1 MSQRTRKKWLKAAA
15 LLAFSHFCFLIGTFQ
30 VQAEETISS
39 QPAVETTVPAP
50 IEAVEVQPVE
60 TAVPAVE
67 SPAEPVSETN
77 APTTNSKAALD
88 RMIGEAQNP
97 GDSPAVTQPVEPET
111 DISPELSEESTSSST
126 PSSEPA
132 ETTDTP
138 ETKPV
143 EGNPTPEVPASPE
156 SSVEKATD
164 TPATDTEKPAEKPV
178 DTKDTEETTEE
189 TVVATD
195 TKETTLSEKK
205 VEETLVVTQPRSA
218 RVRRAAISTRA
229 ANTANVKMT
238 EVAPQPTEG
247 IYWAEMHLPNGTPF
261 AYDKIDL
268 FEVDGKIAFCIEPGV
283 EGSSGSFTE
292 SALDTYLK
300 NADVRKKIELIA
312 YFGWEDS
319 KDKSL
324 YRRIAT
330 QLFIHEQLNSTPLM
344 VNKVLNYEAF
354 KNEIN
359 QKIATFNKKVSFA
372 GKTETVKVGET
383 IIVPDTNNSLGN
395 IKDITFPKGINAKI
409 QGSNLVITV
418 TNDAPEKATITLH
431 KTKLNRTSLVYKQ
444 PGKQTISVLGDPTG
458 GQVILNLSVIK
469 QGNLEILK
477 IDADTKEPLAN
488 AEIKVT
494 IAGKDQTVK
503 TNDQGIAT
511 IKNITHGTK
520 GTVVE
525 IKAPTGYILN
535 KTSKDFTIEANKTVR
550 VNLENKA
557 QKGTITIDK
566 SGVGFN
572 KTMPNDQY
580 TLAGN
585 VFEVYAGPTIT
596 GDLVDTITTND
607 AGKAQTKA
615 LPLGTYTIKE
625 TAASNGYVL
634 NTATWTVDIVY
645 AGQDVEVTNVDQKI
659 QNQEQKGIARIFKQD
674 EETGNN
680 AQGAA
685 TLEGAV
691 YGLYQADGTK
701 IKSVT
706 LKNINGKVQ
715 AEVGDLNLSS
725 YFWIE
730 EKAPAGYNLNTNKLI
745 FDLVYAGQGV
755 ETVTVETTAKD
766 QVIKGT
772 IEGVKV
778 GNKDFVDT
786 KDPDNKPKLSGIEI
800 SLTSKTT
807 GKVVKAVLTDK
818 DGYFTFGKN
827 AVVFDTYIV
836 SETIGK
842 EGYKL
847 FEPFEVTISEQGQT
861 FRYVLEDQ
869 IIEQQVK
876 IVKVDQETGKVI
888 PLANTEFKIF
898 DTLANEYVTFA
909 IPNDTEVTDIFR
921 TNDKGYLVTNGT
933 FTYGIS
939 RYRIEEI
946 NAPKNYVLN
955 KTPLVFSITDD
966 TEPIKVI
973 NFANRQARK
982 NVKLFKYE
990 EWNNKQ
996 TPLTGVTFTLY
1007 NDEGKAV
1014 GEYTTDT
1021 NGEILV
1027 KGLLAGEYYF
1037 LEKAPLESFQPNTDK
1052 QAFTVTFKQNAPDD
1066 GETLF
1071 VSVRNYLIPPTLETQ
1086 ASNKEDGEKVVDP
1099 LETIV
1104 IKDSVSYT
1112 NLFVGKEYTISGVL
1126 MNKATNEPILQDGK
1140 EIRKTL
1146 TFIADK
1152 ASGTKDLEFTVN
1164 ASVLKGQTIVVFEK
1178 LFRDGIEVAAHE
1190 DITDEN
1196 QSVRVNNPTVHTTAV
1211 FEDGLTV
1218 ADPTGLFTLNDT
1230 VEVKEILPGKAYL
1243 VKGILMDKATGEAL
1257 LVHGNPVEIS
1267 VDFIA
1272 KAENETVIV
1281 PFTFDLTDLNGREI
1295 VVFESLFRND
1305 EELANHKDIDDQG
1318 QTVRITNPAIGTK
1331 ATDKETG
1338 LQVID
1343 PLAVVTITDAVAYHD
1358 LIVGK
1363 TYTVNGILMDKAI
1376 EQPVLVD
1383 DKEITSTLTFVAET
1397 TDGTVNLDFVLD
1409 ARALRGKEV
1418 VVFEDLFREGVLLAS
1433 HADITDEGQTVRVTN
1448 PAISTQATDKETGL
1462 QVIDPLAV
1470 VTITDAVAYHDLIV
1484 GRTYTVN
1491 GVLMDKA
1498 TEQPVLVDD
1507 EEVTSTLTFVAE
1519 STDGTVNLDFI
1530 FDARALRGK
1539 EVVVFED
1546 LFREGVLLASHAD
1559 ITDEGQT
1566 VRVTNPGVRTTA
1578 THKTTGLK
1586 EVNPLTKVTITDAV
1600 KYNDLIIGR
1609 TYTVNGIL
1617 MDKATEQPVLVD
1629 DKEVT
1634 GTLTFVAES
1643 TDGTVNLDFVL
1654 DARALRGKEVV
1665 VFENLFRDEVLLAS
1679 HADITDKDQ
1688 TIKIVNP
1695 TITTK
1700 ATNENGGKE
1709 IFALPNQKVLEWVKV
1724 DGLAIGQ
1731 LYKLIVQGYLT
1742 PDGTPFEGT
1751 HAEKIFTADKE
1762 TMEFL
1767 FEFLVDGR
1775 NLAGKGLSFAEW
1787 LQAKTEDEEETFE
1800 EVAKHNVDLT
1810 NEDQTVQIVEAPKPP
1825 QPVKAASVVPT
1836 LPKTGSE
1843 DSNVLM
1849 IIGMIF
1855 VLAAGLIGYDLYKV
1869 KD

>member
-1 MSQRTRKKWLKAAA
+1 MSQRTRKNWLKAAA
-15 LLAFSHFCFLIGTFQ
+15 VLAFSQFCFLTGTFQ
-30 VQAEETISS
+30 AQAEETTPN
-39 QPAVETTVPAP
+39 QPTVETTVPAP
-50 IEAVEVQPVE
+50 VEAVEVQPVE
-60 TAVPAVE
+60 EAVPAVE
-67 SPAEPVSETN
+67 TPAEPMPETD
-77 APTTNSKAALD
+77 APATNSKAALD
-88 RMIGEAQNP
+88 QTIGEAQNP
-97 GDSPAVTQPVEPET
+97 GDSPAVTQPAET
-111 DISPELSEESTSSST
+111 EISPEPSEESTSNTTS
-126 PSSEPA
+126 SSEPA

-138 ETKPV
+138 ETKLA
-143 EGNPTPEVPASPE
+143 EGIPTPEIPVSPE
-156 SSVEKATD
+156 SSVEKTTD
-164 TPATDTEKPAEKPV
+164 TPATDIEKPAEQPV
-178 DTKDTEETTEE
+178 DTKDTEEKTEVSE
-189 TVVATD
+189 VVSD
-195 TKETTLSEKK
+195 TKETTLSDKE
-205 VEETLVVTQPRSA
+205 VEEMFVVTQPRYA
-218 RVRRAAISTRA
+218 RIRRAAVSTRA
-229 ANTANVKMT
+229 ANDNIVR
-238 EVAPQPTEG
+238 ENLVGQG
-247 IYWAEMHLPNGTPF
+247 YNWAVVDDPGRKGFTFNAIPMFTVNGQ
-261 AYDKIDL
+261 A
-268 FEVDGKIAFCIEPGV
+268 AFCIQPGV
-283 EGSSGSFTE
+283 DFTANGQVHSTE
-292 SALDTYLK
+292 ALDTYLK
-300 NADVRKKIELIA
+300 DPIKRDRITLIS
-312 YFGWEDS
+312 YFGYVNNP
-319 KDKSL
+319 DKSKEQ
-324 YRRIAT
+324 YFTT
-330 QLFIHEQLNSTPLM
+330 QLMIGEVLGR
-344 VNKVLNYEAF
+344 KVVLTNGLNYEAR
-354 KNEIN
+354 KAAIN
-359 QKIATFNKKVSFA
+359 KLIANFDNRASFNNQTK
-372 GKTETVKVGET
+372 TVKVGET
-383 IIVPDTNNSLGN
+383 IKVTDTTGFLSRV
-395 IKDITFPKGINAKI
+395 KEVKAPKGITAKI
-409 QGSNLVITV
+409 QGNQLVITV
-418 TNDAPEKATITLH
+418 TKDAPEKAQVRLAQI
-431 KTKLNRTSLVYKQ
+431 KLASAPMVYKK
-444 PGKQTISVLGDPTG
+444 PGSQTIGVLNPTEPGDS
-458 GQVILNLSVIK
+458 ILNLNVLK

-477 IDADTKEPLAN
+477 IDAKTKKPLAN

-494 IAGKDQTVK
+494 INGKDQTVK
-503 TNDQGIAT
+503 TDKNGKAT
-511 IKNITHGTK
+511 IKNVTHGTK

-535 KTSKDFTIEANKTVR
+535 KTSKDFTIEANKTIKVT
-550 VNLENKA
+550 LENK
-557 QKGTITIDK
+557 
-566 SGVGFN
+566 
-572 KTMPNDQY
+572 
-580 TLAGN
+580 
-585 VFEVYAGPTIT
+585 
-596 GDLVDTITTND
+596 
-607 AGKAQTKA
+607 
-615 LPLGTYTIKE
+615 
-625 TAASNGYVL
+625 
-634 NTATWTVDIVY
+634 
-645 AGQDVEVTNVDQKI
+645 
-659 QNQEQKGIARIFKQD
+659 EQLGIAKLFKED
-674 EETGNN
+674 LETGNN

-715 AEVGDLNLSS
+715 AEVKDLKLGS
-725 YFWIE
+725 YYWIE
-730 EKAPAGYNLNTNKLI
+730 EKAPAGYNLNTNKI
-745 FDLVYAGQGV
+745 HFELVYGDQNQ
-755 ETVTVETTAKD
+755 ETVTTEVIAKD

-786 KDPDNKPKLSGIEI
+786 KDPDNKPKLEGIEI

-827 AVVFDTYIV
+827 AVVVDTYIV
-836 SETIGK
+836 SETKGK

-869 IIEQQVK
+869 IIEQQLK

-933 FTYGIS
+933 FTYGVN

-946 NAPKNYVLN
+946 NAPRNYVLN

-990 EWNNKQ
+990 EWNKKK
-996 TPLTGVTFTLY
+996 TPLAGVTFTLY
-1007 NDEGKAV
+1007 NGEGKAV

-1021 NGEILV
+1021 NGELLV
-1027 KGLLAGEYYF
+1027 KGLVAGAYYF
-1037 LEKAPLESFQPNTDK
+1037 TEKAPLESFQPNTDK
-1052 QAFTVTFKQNAPDD
+1052 QVFTVAFKQNAPDD
-1066 GETLF
+1066 GETLL

-1152 ASGTKDLEFTVN
+1152 ANGTKDLEFVVN

-1178 LFRDGIEVAAHE
+1178 LFRDGIEVVTHE

-1230 VEVKEILPGKAYL
+1230 VEITEILPGKAYL
-1243 VKGILMDKATGEAL
+1243 VKGILMDKATGKAL
-1257 LVHGNPVEIS
+1257 LVHGNTVETS
-1267 VDFIA
+1267 VGFIA

-1305 EELANHKDIDDQG
+1305 EELANHKDI
-1318 QTVRITNPAIGTK
+1318 N
-1331 ATDKETG
+1331 DK
-1338 LQVID
+1338 
-1343 PLAVVTITDAVAYHD
+1343 
-1358 LIVGK
+1358 
-1363 TYTVNGILMDKAI
+1363 
-1376 EQPVLVD
+1376 
-1383 DKEITSTLTFVAET
+1383 
-1397 TDGTVNLDFVLD
+1397 
-1409 ARALRGKEV
+1409 
-1418 VVFEDLFREGVLLAS
+1418 
-1433 HADITDEGQTVRVTN
+1433 
-1448 PAISTQATDKETGL
+1448 
-1462 QVIDPLAV
+1462 
-1470 VTITDAVAYHDLIV
+1470 
-1484 GRTYTVN
+1484 
-1491 GVLMDKA
+1491 
-1498 TEQPVLVDD
+1498 
-1507 EEVTSTLTFVAE
+1507 
-1519 STDGTVNLDFI
+1519 
-1530 FDARALRGK
+1530 
-1539 EVVVFED
+1539 
-1546 LFREGVLLASHAD
+1546 
-1559 ITDEGQT
+1559 GQT

-1578 THKTTGLK
+1578 THKSTGLK
-1586 EVNPLTKVTITDAV
+1586 VVNPLTKVTITDAV
-1600 KYNDLIIGR
+1600 KYHDLIVGK
-1609 TYTVNGIL
+1609 TYTINGIL
-1617 MDKATEQPVLVD
+1617 MDKTTEQPVLVD
-1629 DKEVT
+1629 DKEIT
-1634 GTLTFVAES
+1634 STLTFVAES

-1665 VFENLFRDEVLLAS
+1665 VFENLFREGVLLAS

-1700 ATNENGGKE
+1700 ATNKNGGKE
-1709 IFALPNQKVLEWVKV
+1709 IFALPNQTVLEWVKV

-1787 LQAKTEDEEETFE
+1787 LQAKTEDDKETFE
-1800 EVAKHNVDLT
+1800 EVANHNVDLT
-1810 NEDQTVQIVEAPKPP
+1810 NKDQTVQIVEAPKPP
-1825 QPVKAASVVPT
+1825 QPVKPEQPEVKQASIAPM
-1836 LPKTGSE
+1836 LPKTGEQTS
-1843 DSNVLM
+1843 SLLLVL
-1849 IIGMIF
+1849 GLV
-1855 VLAAGLIGYDLYKV
+1855 VLAFVIGVTLYKARKV

>member
-1 MSQRTRKKWLKAAA
+1 MKKKWLKAAA
-15 LLAFSHFCFLIGTFQ
+15 LLAFSQFCFLTGRFQ
-30 VQAEETISS
+30 AQAEETTPS
-39 QPAVETTVPAP
+39 QPTVETTVPAP
-50 IEAVEVQPVE
+50 VEAVEIQPAE
-60 TAVPAVE
+60 EAVPAIE
-67 SPAEPVSETN
+67 TPAEPMPGTD

-88 RMIGEAQNP
+88 QTIGEAQNP
-97 GDSPAVTQPVEPET
+97 GDSPAVTQPVETSETAILPE
-111 DISPELSEESTSSST
+111 SSEESTSNTTS
-126 PSSEPA
+126 SSEPA
-132 ETTDTP
+132 ETTDTS
-138 ETKPV
+138 ETKPA
-143 EGNPTPEVPASPE
+143 EGNPTPELSDSTEP
-156 SSVEKATD
+156 SVENATD
-164 TPATDTEKPAEKPV
+164 TPATDTEKPAGQSV
-178 DTKDTEETTEE
+178 DTKDTEEKTEDS
-189 TVVATD
+189 VVTTD
-195 TKETTLSEKK
+195 TKETALSEKE
-205 VEETLVVTQPRSA
+205 VEETFVVTQPRSA
-218 RVRRAAISTRA
+218 RVRRAAVSTRA

-247 IYWAEMHLPNGTPF
+247 VYWAEMRLPNGTLF

-268 FEVDGKIAFCIEPGV
+268 FEVNGKVAFCIEPGV
-283 EGSSGSFTE
+283 KGASGTFTE
-292 SALDTYLK
+292 AALETYKKDPEL
-300 NADVRKKIELIA
+300 RKKLALIS
-312 YFGWEDS
+312 YFGWENS

-324 YRRIAT
+324 HRRIAT
-330 QLFIHEQLNSTPLM
+330 QLLIHEQLDSKPMM
-344 VNKVLNYEAF
+344 VNKVLNYDAF
-354 KNEIN
+354 KKEVLGLVNNATKKASFNN
-359 QKIATFNKKVSFA
+359 QTKTIKI
-372 GKTETVKVGET
+372 GET
-383 IIVPDTNNSLGN
+383 IEVPDTNNVLKN
-395 IKDITFPKGINAKI
+395 IAKINVPKGITAKI
-409 QGSNLVITV
+409 QGNKLVITA
-418 TNDAPEKATITLH
+418 TKDASEKAKITLDRI
-431 KTKLNRTSLVYKQ
+431 KVVGTPLVYRKA
-444 PGKQTISVLGDPTG
+444 GVQTVAVLTPDDPLASVLN
-458 GQVILNLSVIK
+458 LNVLK

-494 IAGKDQTVK
+494 INGKDQTVK
-503 TNDQGIAT
+503 TNEKGIAT

-525 IKAPTGYILN
+525 IKAPSGYVLN
-535 KTSKDFTIEANKTVR
+535 KTSKDFTIEANRTIKVT
-550 VNLENKA
+550 LENK
-557 QKGTITIDK
+557 
-566 SGVGFN
+566 
-572 KTMPNDQY
+572 
-580 TLAGN
+580 
-585 VFEVYAGPTIT
+585 
-596 GDLVDTITTND
+596 
-607 AGKAQTKA
+607 
-615 LPLGTYTIKE
+615 
-625 TAASNGYVL
+625 
-634 NTATWTVDIVY
+634 
-645 AGQDVEVTNVDQKI
+645 
-659 QNQEQKGIARIFKQD
+659 EQKGIARIFKED
-674 EETGNN
+674 AETGNN

-691 YGLYQADGTK
+691 YGLYQADGKK

-715 AEVGDLNLSS
+715 AEVKDLKLGS
-725 YFWIE
+725 YYWLE
-730 EKAPAGYNLNTNKLI
+730 EKAPAGYNLNTNKI
-745 FDLVYAGQGV
+745 HFELVYGDQNK
-755 ETVTVETTAKD
+755 ETVTKEVTAKD

-786 KDPDNKPKLSGIEI
+786 KDPDNKPKLADIEI

-836 SETIGK
+836 SEIKGK

-933 FTYGIS
+933 FTYGNN

-946 NAPKNYVLN
+946 NAPRNYVLN

-990 EWNNKQ
+990 EWNKKK
-996 TPLTGVTFTLY
+996 TPLAGVTFTLY
-1007 NDEGKAV
+1007 NGEGKAL

-1021 NGEILV
+1021 NGELLV
-1027 KGLLAGEYYF
+1027 KGLVAGAYYF
-1037 LEKAPLESFQPNTDK
+1037 VEKAPLESFQPNTDK
-1052 QAFTVTFKQNAPDD
+1052 QAFTVAFKQNAPDD
-1066 GETLF
+1066 GETLL

-1086 ASNKEDGEKVVDP
+1086 ASNKEDGEKVIDP
-1099 LETIV
+1099 LEKVV

-1126 MNKATNEPILQDGK
+1126 MNKATNAPILQDGK
-1140 EIRKTL
+1140 EITSTL
-1146 TFIADK
+1146 TFVADK
-1152 ASGTKDLEFTVN
+1152 TNGTKDLEFVVN

-1230 VEVKEILPGKAYL
+1230 VEITEILPGKAYL
-1243 VKGILMDKATGEAL
+1243 VKGILMDKATGEPL
-1257 LVHGNPVEIS
+1257 LVHDQPVES
-1267 VDFIA
+1267 AVGFIA

-1281 PFTFDLTDLNGREI
+1281 PFTFDLTGLNGREI

-1305 EELANHKDIDDQG
+1305 EELANHKDINDQG
-1318 QTVRITNPAIGTK
+1318 QTVRITNP
-1331 ATDKETG
+1331 
-1338 LQVID
+1338 
-1343 PLAVVTITDAVAYHD
+1343 
-1358 LIVGK
+1358 
-1363 TYTVNGILMDKAI
+1363 
-1376 EQPVLVD
+1376 
-1383 DKEITSTLTFVAET
+1383 S
-1397 TDGTVNLDFVLD
+1397 
-1409 ARALRGKEV
+1409 
-1418 VVFEDLFREGVLLAS
+1418 
-1433 HADITDEGQTVRVTN
+1433 
-1448 PAISTQATDKETGL
+1448 
-1462 QVIDPLAV
+1462 
-1470 VTITDAVAYHDLIV
+1470 
-1484 GRTYTVN
+1484 
-1491 GVLMDKA
+1491 
-1498 TEQPVLVDD
+1498 
-1507 EEVTSTLTFVAE
+1507 
-1519 STDGTVNLDFI
+1519 
-1530 FDARALRGK
+1530 
-1539 EVVVFED
+1539 
-1546 LFREGVLLASHAD
+1546 
-1559 ITDEGQT
+1559 
-1566 VRVTNPGVRTTA
+1566 VRTTA

-1586 EVNPLTKVTITDAV
+1586 VVNPLTKVTITDAV
-1600 KYNDLIIGR
+1600 KYHDLIVGK
-1609 TYTVNGIL
+1609 TYTVNGVL
-1617 MDKATEQPVLVD
+1617 MDKATEKPVLVD
-1629 DKEVT
+1629 GKEVT
-1634 GTLTFVAES
+1634 STLTFVAES

-1665 VFENLFRDEVLLAS
+1665 VFENLFREGVLLAS

-1700 ATNENGGKE
+1700 ATNKNGGKE
-1709 IFALPNQKVLEWVKV
+1709 ILALPNQTVLEWVKV

-1731 LYKLIVQGYLT
+1731 LYKLLVQGYLT

-1751 HAEKIFTADKE
+1751 HAEKVFTADKE
-1762 TMEFL
+1762 MMEFL

-1787 LQAKTEDEEETFE
+1787 LQAKTEDDKEMFE

-1810 NEDQTVQIVEAPKPP
+1810 NKDQTVQFVEAPKPP
-1825 QPVKAASVVPT
+1825 QPVKPEQPQPEVKEAAMVPM

-1843 DSNVLM
+1843 DNDVWIM
-1849 IIGMIF
+1849 IGLIF
-1855 VLAAGLIGYDLYKV
+1855 VLVAGLIGYELYKA